1 MQQEMVKMMGETPS
15 PSGAADGAGDGRDAG
30 AAPAT
35 GTEAWAFAQALI
47 HSRQTVMPR
56 RLHAPGPDAAQLQ
69 DLLALAA
76 AAPDHGQL
84 TPWRFVVIPEAARDR
99 LAEVFALA
107 LTDRDPGA
115 SAEQVAAAREKAHR
129 APLLMVVVACLGT
142 REPDI
147 PALERLVSVGAAVQN
162 LLLGAH
168 ALGFG
173 TGLTSGKAMASTRLR
188 ALLGLPDGDV
198 PVCCINVGTV
208 TKHKP
213 RQGKR
218 PASALFM
225 STLGDAGTASALEE
239 GGS

>member
-1 MQQEMVKMMGETPS
+1 MNRESVAGFP
-15 PSGAADGAGDGRDAG
+15 ADGQEASTMDP
-30 AAPAT
+30 AAVTAS
-35 GTEAWAFAQALI
+35 GTDTWDFAKALI

-56 RLHAPGPDAAQLQ
+56 RLREPGPDAVQLRE
-69 DLLALAA
+69 LLALAA

-84 TPWRFVVIPEAARDR
+84 TPWRFIVVPPAERGR
-99 LAEVFALA
+99 LADAFALA

-115 SAEQVAAAREKAHR
+115 SDAQMVAAREKAHR

-142 REPDI
+142 RDPDI

-162 LLLGAH
+162 ILLGAH

-188 ALLGLPDGDV
+188 ALLGLPESDV
-198 PVCCINVGTV
+198 PVCCINIGTV
-208 TKHKP
+208 ALHKP

-218 PASALFM
+218 PAPEAFTA
-225 STLGDAGTASALEE
+225 TLGGGVDGHDRSAS
-239 GGS
+239 

>member
-1 MQQEMVKMMGETPS
+1 MNRESVVRTPS
-15 PSGAADGAGDGRDAG
+15 DGHGAAAADPAAAPCSGADA
-30 AAPAT
+30 
-35 GTEAWAFAQALI
+35 WDFAKALI

-56 RLHAPGPDAAQLQ
+56 RLREPGPDAMQLRE
-69 DLLALAA
+69 LLALAA

-84 TPWRFVVIPEAARDR
+84 TPWRFIVVPPAERGR
-99 LAEVFALA
+99 LADAFALA

-115 SAEQVAAAREKAHR
+115 SDAQMVAAREKAHR
-129 APLLMVVVACLGT
+129 APLLMVVIACLGY

-168 ALGFG
+168 ALGYG

-188 ALLGLPDGDV
+188 ALLALPEGDV
-198 PVCCINVGTV
+198 PVCCINIGTV
-208 TKHKP
+208 ARHKP

-218 PASALFM
+218 PAPQAFTT
-225 STLGDAGTASALEE
+225 TLGEGNNDPHRSDA
-239 GGS
+239 